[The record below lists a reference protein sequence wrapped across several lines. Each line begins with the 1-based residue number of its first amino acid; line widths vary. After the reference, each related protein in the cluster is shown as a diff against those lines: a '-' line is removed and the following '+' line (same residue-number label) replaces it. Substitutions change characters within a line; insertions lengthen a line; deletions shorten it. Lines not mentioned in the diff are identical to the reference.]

1 MSHGAATSVTVMASI
16 ESVTLEV
23 ADPTAVNRFYT
34 AAFGLGTQ
42 VRPEGTGSH
51 RLMIDSDA
59 GPFTD
64 PDGFAWEPAPL

>member
-16 ESVTLEV
+16 KSVTLEV
-23 ADPTAVNRFYT
+23 ADPPPSTA
-34 AAFGLGTQ
+34 
-42 VRPEGTGSH
+42 PEGTGSH

-64 PDGFAWEPAPL
+64 PDGFGWEGASL